1 MAKQEELIMSKWI
14 PVSSG
19 KFPKEEERVQVT
31 YLSCYDNKPLC
42 DAFAFRKN
50 GSWIWDTCEDV
61 VVEIVAWKKIGKPYN
76 PFHDHIGEVTRMVM
90 DIKFDRPINP
100 DRHYISPGGYTIK
113 CKDKS
118 YSFDFMD
125 YEGNVDKD
133 DPTILHAEVSHL
145 DEDYSNDLS
154 KFNSEKI
161 EETEESYIY
170 TGEGEDPEINP
181 VEVLSLTLEQNLTVT
196 NIDKKLLKSI
206 IF

>member
-1 MAKQEELIMSKWI
+1 MSKWI

-42 DAFAFRKN
+42 DAFAFRRN
-50 GSWIWDTCEDV
+50 GLWMWDDYEDA
-61 VVEIVAWKKIGKPYN
+61 VVEIVAWKKTCKPYD

-100 DRHYISPGGYTIK
+100 DRHYISPGGYTMK
-113 CKDKS
+113 CKGQS

-125 YEGNVDKD
+125 YESSVDKD

-145 DEDYSNDLS
+145 DKDYSNDMS
-154 KFNSEKI
+154 KFNSKKLENI
-161 EETEESYIY
+161 EEFNIY
-170 TGEGEDPEINP
+170 TGEYDDPEILP
-181 VEVLSLTLEQNLTVT
+181 LKILSLTIEQHLTVT
-196 NIDKKLLKSI
+196 NVEEKLLKSI
-206 IF
+206 EF